1 MQVDAY
7 PHEGITELFKAL
19 SDPTRLRILALL
31 LLHTGELCGCEVES
45 TLGITQT
52 RASRALTTL
61 RRAGLV
67 AARRDGAWVHH
78 AVTPQPQGLVKAV
91 LAGLR
96 QSLADDPVVQADVA
110 NLKRMCCE

>member
-45 TLGITQT
+45 TLGIARKEAAAKLCAMLDKTPQQVT
-52 RASRALTTL
+52 ELLWNTYDPWVVWLPFAAIGAAAGIGLFFYN
-61 RRAGLV
+61 RRAKH
-67 AARRDGAWVHH
+67 W
-78 AVTPQPQGLVKAV
+78 
-91 LAGLR
+91 
-96 QSLADDPVVQADVA
+96 ADMNV
-110 NLKRMCCE
+110 